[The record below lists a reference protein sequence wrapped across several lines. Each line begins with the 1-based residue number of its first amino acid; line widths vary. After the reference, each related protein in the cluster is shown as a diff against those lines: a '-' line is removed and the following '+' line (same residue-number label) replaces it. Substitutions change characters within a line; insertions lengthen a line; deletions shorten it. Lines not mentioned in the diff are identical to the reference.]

1 MTECRDCKWIGCAV
15 LEKVVTHE
23 GLHPVH
29 VCRLDGYRVFLQLMA
44 CGRFE
49 QKPKGKPL
57 PAWPGPVKERKGKEG
72 C

>member
-15 LEKVVTHE
+15 LEKDVSRE
-23 GLHPVH
+23 GLHPVY

-49 QKPKGKPL
+49 RQEPGRPMKP
-57 PAWPGPVKERKGKEG
+57 WTGPVKERKGDDDA
-72 C
+72 